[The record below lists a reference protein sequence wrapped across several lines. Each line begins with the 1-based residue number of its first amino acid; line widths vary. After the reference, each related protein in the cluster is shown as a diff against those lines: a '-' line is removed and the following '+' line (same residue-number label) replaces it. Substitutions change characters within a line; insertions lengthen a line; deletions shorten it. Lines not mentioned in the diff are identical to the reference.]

1 MERSLNSIAFA
12 PPRGSN
18 AFSTSGCGISRWCV
32 TQPSQCHASLNLF
45 RGHGALSTCARMG
58 TPSAIG
64 RSSLE
69 LAQSTLKA
77 LPRRSGQRLPRC
89 EWQAEPRFK
98 IILGTVG
105 GLLAAPPVICC
116 SAAHPPA
123 HPARKLRTP
132 ADAGRESGCPHPS
145 PPTPPVL
152 SESPPCKPRTSR
164 PPQATRTRPPTARPD
179 TDEVE

>member
-45 RGHGALSTCARMG
+45 RGHGALSTWARMG

-89 EWQAEPRFK
+89 EWHAGATVQDHLGHGRRSASGAACDLLLGRSSASSPSAEITYTR
-98 IILGTVG
+98 
-105 GLLAAPPVICC
+105 
-116 SAAHPPA
+116 
-123 HPARKLRTP
+123 RRW
-132 ADAGRESGCPHPS
+132 SGVRMSPS
-145 PPTPPVL
+145 QPPTPPVL